1 MSEVVY
7 RSHVRIERVKG
18 PVRRAYLPAETKPVI
33 FGVHGAVAE
42 HYKVPPAVLEPHATT
57 LDYIVAA
64 AAGWLTGT
72 FGGALEARQ
81 IDASNERLVS
91 ETVGEVEL
99 EDHVLVI
106 RRIHVVLKL
115 KAEESQ
121 RETAIRVHGFYADKC
136 PVYRT
141 LKPAIAITT
150 ELVFEALTA

>member
-1 MSEVVY
+1 
-7 RSHVRIERVKG
+7 
-18 PVRRAYLPAETKPVI
+18 
-33 FGVHGAVAE
+33 
-42 HYKVPPAVLEPHATT
+42 
-57 LDYIVAA
+57 
-64 AAGWLTGT
+64 
-72 FGGALEARQ
+72 
-81 IDASNERLVS
+81 VS

-150 ELVFEALTA
+150 ELVFEALTEPLVLPLDPIAQRLDDIEH